1 MAGRFFTIWATPEAI
16 ETFSTPVIS
25 LGGAVGPSLL
35 SEAADCEA
43 ADCEAPFWSFH
54 YYVKLS
60 TTMNKLSNPSE
71 RQ

>member
-35 SEAADCEA
+35 SEAAV
-43 ADCEAPFWSFH
+43 CEAPFWSFH